1 MALTKANLD
10 RVEVASSN
18 RDLWLARDENF
29 ERVPLGLPTRRVD
42 GATMVREW
50 EKVCKEAS
58 AVTVRGRN

>member
-10 RVEVASSN
+10 RVEVAPST

-50 EKVCKEAS
+50 EKVWREAS
-58 AVTVRGRN
+58 AVNVHGRS